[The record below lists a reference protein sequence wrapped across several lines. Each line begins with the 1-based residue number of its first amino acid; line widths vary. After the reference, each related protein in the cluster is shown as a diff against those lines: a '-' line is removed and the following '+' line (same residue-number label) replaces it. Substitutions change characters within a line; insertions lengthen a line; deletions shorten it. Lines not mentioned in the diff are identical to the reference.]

1 MLLGASGSSEVSTG
15 FFSKTINQSLRFDE
29 ASSSCLERTPSSS
42 GNRRT
47 WSFSCW
53 IKRANLTASG
63 KGQSIFSAGTNVY
76 NRRVD
81 LDIGADHE
89 LTFFMDGRA
98 DGASYYALISSS
110 HLRDVSSW
118 YHIMAVMDTTDST
131 SDDRLKL
138 YINGTRDTGA
148 YQYGHGA
155 PPEDSDWYV
164 NHTNAHD
171 IGNGH
176 HDSVSQFFDGYM
188 AEVHHVDGTALDPSS
203 FGETKD
209 GIWVPKA
216 YSGSYGTNGFYL
228 PFDDGSAIGD
238 DESGQG
244 DDFTVT
250 GGGSPTLASGDVVK
264 DSPTNNFATMNA
276 LVPLGSAQSLFTGT
290 EGGLKV
296 TTSASS
302 YAQGMAT
309 TAVKTGKWYY
319 EVYITAAGYP
329 SWQIGWLASN
339 MDGLGNSE
347 LPTWAG
353 ANNAEMTGTSAIG
366 YFTGSDL
373 YIADWGAA
381 NFSTQQ
387 VAASGFHSAGDAP
400 TTGDIIGIA
409 ADFDNRKFF
418 FHINGEYGNVGAGTG
433 NPATGAN
440 PSSTYTESEIPDNI
454 DKFPWLVAYGTSGFV
469 FNFGQDGSFAGN
481 LTGGNVGTESDGES
495 IGAFKYAVPSGFKAI
510 CTSNLSDIT
519 IGPGQST
526 QADDHFNTVLYTGN
540 GGTNA
545 ITGVGFQPDLVW
557 VKARSASNNNEL
569 YDSVRGTAKRLY
581 SDSDVVESTGSLT
594 AFGTDGFTH
603 VSGPVGGNANTVTYA
618 AWNWKAGTSFS
629 NDASATSVGNV
640 DSAGSVNQAA
650 GFSIIGYTGVNQS
663 EMDIAHG
670 LGATPEII
678 FLKDRDSN
686 SNTNAWHGW
695 HKDISANYFYLSS
708 NAASAAEGDG
718 YGTFKSAHTDTLIK
732 FRTNGTANSM
742 TESGD
747 DYIVYAFRSIDGYS
761 HVGSYVGNGSAD
773 GPYVYTGFRPAF
785 VLLKI
790 ATGTTG
796 NWSIYDNKRDTDNVV
811 REYLIPND
819 SQVAGTTDTMDFLSN
834 GFKVRNASN
843 YINYSGGLYIFLAFA
858 EQPFKF
864 ANAR

>member
-1 MLLGASGSSEVSTG
+1 MSVIKGNHGGLGGSGAPGGALGSFYST
-15 FFSKTINQSLRFDE
+15 TIGQSLRMNKADSPRLID
-29 ASSSCLERTPSSS
+29 SSVSSD
-42 GNRRT
+42 GNRRKFT
-47 WSFSCW
+47 FSFW
-53 IKRANLTASG
+53 IKFSKASDTYD
-63 KGQSIFSAGTNVY
+63 IV
-76 NRRVD
+76 
-81 LDIGADHE
+81 IGAGGSGSYPSAIIGFHSQR
-89 LTFFMDGRA
+89 LTYKDYRHP
-98 DGASYYALISSS
+98 SYAGGEIITTAKF
-110 HLRDVSSW
+110 RDVSAW
-118 YHIMAVMDTTDST
+118 YHFVVAVDTEQST
-131 SDDRLKL
+131 AADRVKM
-138 YINGTRDTGA
+138 YVNGTQLTDFDTASYPSEDYDTLFQDATSGNEPLI
-148 YQYGHGA
+148 GFA
-155 PPEDSDWYV
+155 PGFDYM
-164 NHTNAHD
+164 
-171 IGNGH
+171 
-176 HDSVSQFFDGYM
+176 DGYL
-188 AEVHHVDGTALDPSS
+188 ADVYNVDNAQLAPTE

-209 GIWVPKA
+209 GVWIPKT
-216 YSGSYGTNGFYL
+216 YSGSFGTTGYHLTFSDSSSIGADSSGNSHS
-228 PFDDGSAIGD
+228 FD
-238 DESGQG
+238 
-244 DDFTVT
+244 TVT
-250 GGGSPTLASGDVVK
+250 NLAAADVVK
-264 DSPTNNFATMNA
+264 DSPTNNFAIMNA

-296 TTSASS
+296 TTSASNYS
-302 YAQGMAT
+302 QGMAT

-603 VSGPVGGNANTVTYA
+603 VSGPTGGNANTVTYA

-732 FRTNGTANSM
+732 FRTNNIANSM

-796 NWSIYDNKRDTDNVV
+796 NWSIYDNKRDIDNPV

-819 SQVAGTTDTMDFLSN
+819 SQIAGTTDTMDFLSN
-834 GFKVRNASN
+834 GFKVRNAGN